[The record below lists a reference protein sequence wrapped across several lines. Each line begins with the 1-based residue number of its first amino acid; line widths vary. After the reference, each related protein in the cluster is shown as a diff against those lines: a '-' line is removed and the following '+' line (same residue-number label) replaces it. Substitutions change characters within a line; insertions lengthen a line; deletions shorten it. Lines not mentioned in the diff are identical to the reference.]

1 MVDIYY
7 IEGVKSM
14 VTKDNKMSYTSK
26 QMKSDL
32 WDIYYKLQEA
42 GASKAVKYAIIDVM
56 VLRDKEE
63 DKEKENVS

>member
-1 MVDIYY
+1 MAPTYFLTG
-7 IEGVKSM
+7 E
-14 VTKDNKMSYTSK
+14 NKMSYTSK

-63 DKEKENVS
+63 EEKKEEVEC

>member
-1 MVDIYY
+1 
-7 IEGVKSM
+7 
-14 VTKDNKMSYTSK
+14 MSYTSK

-63 DKEKENVS
+63 EKQKENVS

>member
-1 MVDIYY
+1 MVI
-7 IEGVKSM
+7 
-14 VTKDNKMSYTSK
+14 KDNRMSYTSK

-32 WDIYYKLQEA
+32 WYIYYKLEQA

-63 DKEKENVS
+63 EKEKENVS

>member
-32 WDIYYKLQEA
+32 WDVIYKAHDA
-42 GASKAVKYAIIDVM
+42 GASNKITNAIIDVM
-56 VLRDKEE
+56 ILMDKEE
-63 DKEKENVS
+63 EKEKENAS

>member
-56 VLRDKEE
+56 IMMDKEE
-63 DKEKENVS
+63 EKKEEVKC

>member
-1 MVDIYY
+1 MAPTYFLTG
-7 IEGVKSM
+7 E
-14 VTKDNKMSYTSK
+14 NKMSYTSK

-32 WDIYYKLQEA
+32 WDIYYKLQDA

-63 DKEKENVS
+63 EEEKKEEVEC